1 MRLNHCRER
10 FLSGHVSGGPQLSGG
25 KGTSSGFYVRSERG
39 VSGKGTVI
47 EVSLPEECKVN
58 LRIYDISGRLIAEP
72 IDGVMNAGVHR
83 IGWNAETP
91 EVYLY
96 RLEAGECT
104 ARGKIILVR

>member
-10 FLSGHVSGGPQLSGG
+10 FLSGHLSGGPQLSGG

-39 VSGKGTVI
+39 ISGKGTVI

-58 LRIYDISGRLIAEP
+58 LRIYDISGRLVAEP
-72 IDGVMNAGVHR
+72 VDRVMNAGVHR
-83 IGWNAETP
+83 IRWDTETP
-91 EVYLY
+91 GVYFY
-96 RLEAGECT
+96 RLEAGERT